1 MVINVCIAIA
11 SMKNNPIPTDEILKT
26 CFRNNS
32 HGAGFAFNTDN
43 NQVKIVKG
51 FMDFDS
57 FITALHEYDEKY
69 NLTHR
74 AVLLH
79 FRIGTSG
86 RTTKKGFCAP
96 SCTHPF
102 PISSKDKHLK
112 KLNFTSD
119 YAVVHNG
126 IINFC
131 ADSKSDLSDTMLFVK
146 NYLTDISSNKGWFY
160 NPKNINLI
168 YNLIYSKMAIL
179 NGKGDII
186 RTEGFHKADDGNF
199 YSNNS
204 YMPSYYGLYD
214 YNFYNAW
221 YEDDI
226 DPEYIQLECPLMQLK
241 YDETVIYD
249 DGRTEGYES
258 GFHDIYPL
266 YLTKEGD
273 LFANYNYI
281 VYSNKIPMEDLTY
294 LGHGH
299 IIKENSLKKS
309 EFRKDAIG
317 YV

>member
-1 MVINVCIAIA
+1 MCIAICKLRGNELP
-11 SMKNNPIPTDEILKT
+11 SKEKLQN
-26 CFRNNS
+26 CFRANPDGCGIAFS
-32 HGAGFAFNTDN
+32 HKGVVHTY
-43 NQVKIVKG
+43 KG
-51 FMDFDS
+51 FFNFDK
-57 FITALHEYDEKY
+57 FY
-69 NLTHR
+69 NKLMECDKR
-74 AVLLH
+74 YKLKEQGVLLH
-79 FRIGTSG
+79 FRISTHGLTNAAN
-86 RTTKKGFCAP
+86 C
-96 SCTHPF
+96 HPF
-102 PISSKDKHLK
+102 ALTSNEH
-112 KLNFTSD
+112 KLTANFTKSKFS
-119 YAVVHNG
+119 VIHNG
-126 IINFC
+126 IC
-131 ADSKSDLSDTMLFVK
+131 SCTSSAAKTEKLSDTARFVRD
-146 NYLTDISSNKGWFY
+146 YLSKIATFDNWFD
-160 NPKNINLI
+160 NPHTIDLI
-168 YNLIYSKMAIL
+168 EQLIESKMAIL

-214 YNFYNAW
+214 YNFYDVW

-226 DPEYIQLECPLMQLK
+226 EPEYIQLECPLMQLK

-258 GFHDIYPL
+258 GYHNLYPI

-299 IIKENSLKKS
+299 IIKENSLKRS